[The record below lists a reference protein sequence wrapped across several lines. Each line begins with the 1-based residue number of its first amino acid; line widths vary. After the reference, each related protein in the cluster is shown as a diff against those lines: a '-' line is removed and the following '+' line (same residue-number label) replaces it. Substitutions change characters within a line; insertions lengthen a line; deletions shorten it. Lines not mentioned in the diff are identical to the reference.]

1 VSSYRKILAD
11 DDVHAQKVKANNAR
25 RKTVENQKLALEDEM
40 KALEAEAQELEA
52 DKKQRGLV
60 KKRLR
65 ASLADKERALL
76 ELGVEMGERGPKR
89 PKIAPGSDSRSRSKS
104 AAVEEEV

>member
-25 RKTVENQKLALEDEM
+25 RKAVEN
-40 KALEAEAQELEA
+40 
-52 DKKQRGLV
+52 QRGLV